1 MNSLFLARYQQ
12 IGILVVT
19 LILLFLVV
27 YVVLEYT
34 RKNRTSPK
42 AKENFRQRNLPTLE
56 KGKVELYVGNL
67 VYEMTDEQLYAEFA
81 KFGVVDSAHVVS
93 DRRSGRSKG
102 YGFVTMSHR
111 EEAMIA
117 IDKLNNFEYKG
128 RRMRVNESRPNT
140 RREI

>member
-12 IGILVVT
+12 IGILVVA

-67 VYEMTDEQLYAEFA
+67 VYEMTDAAGNTACSQAVQFDVADGEIYT
-81 KFGVVDSAHVVS
+81 SALS
-93 DRRSGRSKG
+93 
-102 YGFVTMSHR
+102 
-111 EEAMIA
+111 
-117 IDKLNNFEYKG
+117 
-128 RRMRVNESRPNT
+128 
-140 RREI
+140 